1 MEARWVVIRALGI
14 SLTALLIADALPPL
28 QGWRLGAAALGTLV
42 VYGIPGEIGRVLATR
57 NPERYAPLLLRLVAP
72 LELLVAPLAA
82 PFVWIGRL
90 FEPKTENRPTPAP
103 GLVETEVEMLVNEGE
118 LSGSLGHEQSEMIRN
133 VLDFSD
139 ITAGQLMVPRT
150 QVHAIELDTPMSEVL
165 RVIAES
171 EHSRYPVYRENIDN
185 VIGVLH
191 AKDLLP
197 HLARGEL
204 AKVGLATLVRQPVV
218 FVPESQPA
226 DSVLR
231 EMRAGK
237 HHLAVVLDEF
247 GGTSGILT
255 LENLLEQ
262 IVGDIRDEHD
272 VEEPPIVD
280 LGDGKL
286 LVDASV
292 SIADLSRYLGAELPT
307 DGDYHT
313 LAGFVVAELGTVPEV
328 GVRLTAFELDFEVK
342 EADERRVLKVEI
354 TRHSPPAESVLPR
367 SSSRIPVASYGSPA
381 PRGAPKKK
389 RAAPERATRFGRAEP
404 VGSAGRGSPD
414 VLQLLHQELTLLE
427 QTRLLFARRGVATQH
442 FLHGGELTTDGEQ
455 HVVRAHGGL
464 GARIDR
470 DEGRILAH
478 GVTL

>member
-1 MEARWVVIRALGI
+1 LDSAPPALSPAILVAFVPALIAATFAATSWSIGALSDARLSALREGSTGGVKAALARYEENAGTLEARWLVIRALGI
-14 SLTALLIADALPPL
+14 SLTALLIGQYLPPL
-28 QGWRLGAAALGTLV
+28 NGWMPVVAALGALL
-42 VYGIPGEIGRVLATR
+42 VYGVPTEICRVISTR
-57 NPERYAPLLLRLVAP
+57 NPERSAPLLLRVVYP
-72 LELLVAPLAA
+72 VELLISPIAA
-82 PFVWIGRL
+82 PIVWVGRL
-90 FEPKTENRPTPAP
+90 FETKAESRPTPAP
-103 GLVETEVEMLVNEGE
+103 GLVESEVQALVTEGE

-139 ITAGQLMVPRT
+139 INAGQLMVPRT
-150 QVHAIELDTPMSEVL
+150 QVHAIEIDTPLAEVL
-165 RVIAES
+165 HVIAES

-185 VIGVLH
+185 VVGVLH

-204 AKVGLATLVRQPVV
+204 DKVALPTLVRQPVV

-272 VEEPPIVD
+272 VEEPPIAD

-328 GVRLTAFELDFEVK
+328 GVRISAFDLDFEVK

-354 TRHSPPAESVLPR
+354 TRRSPPAESILPR
-367 SSSRIPVASYGSPA
+367 SSSRIPVAS
-381 PRGAPKKK
+381 
-389 RAAPERATRFGRAEP
+389 
-404 VGSAGRGSPD
+404 
-414 VLQLLHQELTLLE
+414 
-427 QTRLLFARRGVATQH
+427 
-442 FLHGGELTTDGEQ
+442 
-455 HVVRAHGGL
+455 
-464 GARIDR
+464 
-470 DEGRILAH
+470 
-478 GVTL
+478 

>member
-1 MEARWVVIRALGI
+1 MTGGARQALERYESQGDAMEARWVVIRALGI
-14 SLTALLIADALPPL
+14 SLTALLIARHLPPFG
-28 QGWRLGAAALGTLV
+28 GWQPAAAAFGALIA
-42 VYGIPGEIGRVLATR
+42 YGIPTEIGRVLAKR
-57 NPERYAPLLLRLVAP
+57 HPERFAPLLLRLVAP
-72 LELLVAPLAA
+72 FELLVAPIAA

-90 FEPKTENRPTPAP
+90 FDTKADSRPTPSP

-150 QVHAIELDTPMSEVL
+150 QVNAIEIDTP
-165 RVIAES
+165 IAMALAIITES

-185 VIGVLH
+185 VVGVLH

-197 HLARGEL
+197 YLARGDL
-204 AKVGLATLVRQPVV
+204 AKVGLHGLVRQPVV

-226 DSVLR
+226 DSVLH

-280 LGDGKL
+280 QGDGKL

-307 DGDYHT
+307 DGDFHT
-313 LAGFVVAELGTVPEV
+313 LAGFVVAELGTVPEA
-328 GVRLTAFELDFEVK
+328 GVRLSAFDLDFEVK

-354 TRHSPPAESVLPR
+354 TRHAPPAESVLPR
-367 SSSRIPVASYGSPA
+367 SSTRMPVAS
-381 PRGAPKKK
+381 
-389 RAAPERATRFGRAEP
+389 
-404 VGSAGRGSPD
+404 
-414 VLQLLHQELTLLE
+414 
-427 QTRLLFARRGVATQH
+427 
-442 FLHGGELTTDGEQ
+442 
-455 HVVRAHGGL
+455 
-464 GARIDR
+464 
-470 DEGRILAH
+470 
-478 GVTL
+478 

>member
-1 MEARWVVIRALGI
+1 MPALIAATFAAASWSVGALSDARRLALREALTGGARDALERYETHGHAMEARWLVIRTLGI
-14 SLTALLIADALPPL
+14 SATALLIGQHLPPL
-28 QGWRLGAAALGTLV
+28 NGWMPAVAALGSLV
-42 VYGIPGEIGRVLATR
+42 VYGIPTEIGRVLATR
-57 NPERYAPLLLRLVAP
+57 NPERFTPLLLRLIAP
-72 LELLVAPLAA
+72 IEMLFAPVAA
-82 PFVWIGRL
+82 PIVWIGRL
-90 FEPKTENRPTPAP
+90 FEAKTENRPTPAP

-133 VLDFSD
+133 VLDFGG

-150 QVHAIELDTPMSEVL
+150 QVHAIEIDTPVPEVL
-165 RVIAES
+165 GLIAES

-185 VIGVLH
+185 VVGVLH
-191 AKDLLP
+191 SKDLLP
-197 HLARGEL
+197 HLARGDLE
-204 AKVGLATLVRQPVV
+204 KVGLATLVRQPVV

-226 DSVLR
+226 DTVLR

-313 LAGFVVAELGTVPEV
+313 LAGFVVAELGTVPEI
-328 GVRLTAFELDFEVK
+328 GVRLSAFDLDFEVK

-354 TRHSPPAESVLPR
+354 TRRSPPAESVLPR
-367 SSSRIPVASYGSPA
+367 SSSRIPVAS
-381 PRGAPKKK
+381 
-389 RAAPERATRFGRAEP
+389 
-404 VGSAGRGSPD
+404 
-414 VLQLLHQELTLLE
+414 
-427 QTRLLFARRGVATQH
+427 
-442 FLHGGELTTDGEQ
+442 
-455 HVVRAHGGL
+455 
-464 GARIDR
+464 
-470 DEGRILAH
+470 
-478 GVTL
+478 

>member
-1 MEARWVVIRALGI
+1 VGALSDARRNALREGLSGGARQALERYETQGNAMEARWLVIRALGI
-14 SLTALLIADALPPL
+14 SLTALLIGQHLPPFD
-28 QGWRLGAAALGTLV
+28 GWMPLVAALGALV
-42 VYGIPGEIGRVLATR
+42 VYGIPTEIGRVLATR
-57 NPERYAPLLLRLVAP
+57 NPERAAPLLLRLVTP
-72 LELLVAPLAA
+72 VELLVSPLAA
-82 PFVWIGRL
+82 PIVFIGRL
-90 FEPKTENRPTPAP
+90 FEHKAESRPTPAP

-133 VLDFSD
+133 VLDFGD
-139 ITAGQLMVPRT
+139 ISAGQLMVPRT
-150 QVHAIELDTPMSEVL
+150 QVHAIEIDTPVSEVL

-191 AKDLLP
+191 SKDLLP
-197 HLARGEL
+197 PLARGDLE
-204 AKVGLATLVRQPVV
+204 KIGLATLVRQPVV
-218 FVPESQPA
+218 FVPESQAA

-237 HHLAVVLDEF
+237 QHLAVVLDEF
-247 GGTSGILT
+247 GGTAGILT

-272 VEEPPIVD
+272 VEEPPIAD

-328 GVRLTAFELDFEVK
+328 GVRLTAFDLDFEVK

-354 TRHSPPAESVLPR
+354 TRRSPPAESILPR
-367 SSSRIPVASYGSPA
+367 SSSRIPVAS
-381 PRGAPKKK
+381 
-389 RAAPERATRFGRAEP
+389 
-404 VGSAGRGSPD
+404 
-414 VLQLLHQELTLLE
+414 
-427 QTRLLFARRGVATQH
+427 
-442 FLHGGELTTDGEQ
+442 
-455 HVVRAHGGL
+455 
-464 GARIDR
+464 
-470 DEGRILAH
+470 
-478 GVTL
+478 

>member
-1 MEARWVVIRALGI
+1 MATTFAATSWSIGALSEARRLAVRDALTGGARRALERYQEHGDTLEARWLVIRALGI
-14 SLTALLIADALPPL
+14 SLTALLVARHLPPFN
-28 QGWRLGAAALGTLV
+28 GWMPAVAALGALV
-42 VYGIPGEIGRVLATR
+42 IYGIPTEIARVLATR
-57 NPERYAPLLLRLVAP
+57 NPERVAPVLLRLVAP
-72 LELLVAPLAA
+72 IELLFVPLAA
-82 PFVWIGRL
+82 PLVWIGRL
-90 FEPKTENRPTPAP
+90 FQHQSESRPTPAP
-103 GLVETEVEMLVNEGE
+103 GVVESEVQMLVTEGE

-133 VLDFSD
+133 VLDFSG

-150 QVHAIELDTPMSEVL
+150 QVHAIAIDTPIAEVL
-165 RVIAES
+165 RIIADS

-185 VIGVLH
+185 VVGVLH

-197 HLARGEL
+197 HLSRGDLE
-204 AKVGLATLVRQPVV
+204 KVGLPALVRQPVV

-237 HHLAVVLDEF
+237 QHLAIVLDEF

-272 VEEPPIVD
+272 VEEPPIAD
-280 LGDGKL
+280 LGDGRL

-313 LAGFVVAELGTVPEV
+313 LAGFIVAELGTVPEV
-328 GVRLTAFELDFEVK
+328 GVRISAFELDFEVK

-354 TRHSPPAESVLPR
+354 TRRTPPVESVLPR
-367 SSSRIPVASYGSPA
+367 SSSRIPVAS
-381 PRGAPKKK
+381 
-389 RAAPERATRFGRAEP
+389 
-404 VGSAGRGSPD
+404 
-414 VLQLLHQELTLLE
+414 
-427 QTRLLFARRGVATQH
+427 
-442 FLHGGELTTDGEQ
+442 
-455 HVVRAHGGL
+455 
-464 GARIDR
+464 
-470 DEGRILAH
+470 
-478 GVTL
+478 

>member
-1 MEARWVVIRALGI
+1 MEARWLVIRALGI
-14 SLTALLIADALPPL
+14 SLTALLIGRYLPPL
-28 QGWRLGAAALGTLV
+28 GAWTPAAAALGALV
-42 VYGIPGEIGRVLATR
+42 VYGVPTEIARVLATR
-57 NPERYAPLLLRLVAP
+57 NPERSAPVLLRLVAP
-72 LELLVAPLAA
+72 IELLFVPLAA
-82 PFVWIGRL
+82 PIVWIGRL
-90 FEPKTENRPTPAP
+90 FEHKAESRPTPAP
-103 GLVETEVEMLVNEGE
+103 GLVESEVQMLVTEGE

-133 VLDFSD
+133 VLDFGA

-150 QVHAIELDTPMSEVL
+150 QVHAIAIDTDISEVL
-165 RVIAES
+165 RIIAES

-185 VIGVLH
+185 VVGVLH

-197 HLARGEL
+197 HLSRGDLE
-204 AKVGLATLVRQPVV
+204 KVGLPALVRQPVV

-237 HHLAVVLDEF
+237 QHLAVVLDEF

-272 VEEPPIVD
+272 VEEPPIAD
-280 LGDGKL
+280 LGDGRL

-313 LAGFVVAELGTVPEV
+313 LAGLIVAELGTVPEV
-328 GVRLTAFELDFEVK
+328 GVRITAFDLDFEVK

-354 TRHSPPAESVLPR
+354 TRRTPPAESVLPR
-367 SSSRIPVASYGSPA
+367 SSSRIPVAS
-381 PRGAPKKK
+381 
-389 RAAPERATRFGRAEP
+389 
-404 VGSAGRGSPD
+404 
-414 VLQLLHQELTLLE
+414 
-427 QTRLLFARRGVATQH
+427 
-442 FLHGGELTTDGEQ
+442 
-455 HVVRAHGGL
+455 
-464 GARIDR
+464 
-470 DEGRILAH
+470 
-478 GVTL
+478 

>member
-1 MEARWVVIRALGI
+1 VTGGARDALERYETQGGAMEARWVVIRALGI
-14 SLTALLIADALPPL
+14 SLTALLIARYLPPFG
-28 QGWRLGAAALGTLV
+28 GWRLGVAAFGALV
-42 VYGIPGEIGRVLATR
+42 VYGIPTEIGRVLATR

-72 LELLVAPLAA
+72 LELLISPIAA

-133 VLDFSD
+133 VLDFGD

-150 QVHAIELDTPMSEVL
+150 QVHAIEIDTPVAEVL

-185 VIGVLH
+185 VVGVLH
-191 AKDLLP
+191 SKDLLP
-197 HLARGEL
+197 HLARGDLE
-204 AKVGLATLVRQPVV
+204 KVGLPALVRQPVV

-354 TRHSPPAESVLPR
+354 TRHSPPAESLLPR
-367 SSSRIPVASYGSPA
+367 SSSRIPVAS
-381 PRGAPKKK
+381 
-389 RAAPERATRFGRAEP
+389 
-404 VGSAGRGSPD
+404 
-414 VLQLLHQELTLLE
+414 
-427 QTRLLFARRGVATQH
+427 
-442 FLHGGELTTDGEQ
+442 
-455 HVVRAHGGL
+455 
-464 GARIDR
+464 
-470 DEGRILAH
+470 
-478 GVTL
+478 